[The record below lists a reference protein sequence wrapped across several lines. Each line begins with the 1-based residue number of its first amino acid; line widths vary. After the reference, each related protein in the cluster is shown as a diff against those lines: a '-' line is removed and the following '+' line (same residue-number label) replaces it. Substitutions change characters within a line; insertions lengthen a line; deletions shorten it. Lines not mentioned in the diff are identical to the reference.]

1 MEKISNYIYQAIK
14 NYAIATNIKI
24 PKHVRLY
31 AVNIV
36 IQETIRT
43 TVVMQ
48 HAIQKNVIMM
58 VENVQKY
65 LYMYMAKL

>member
-1 MEKISNYIYQAIK
+1 MEKNSNHIYQAIK

-43 TVVMQ
+43 TVVIQ

-65 LYMYMAKL
+65 LYM